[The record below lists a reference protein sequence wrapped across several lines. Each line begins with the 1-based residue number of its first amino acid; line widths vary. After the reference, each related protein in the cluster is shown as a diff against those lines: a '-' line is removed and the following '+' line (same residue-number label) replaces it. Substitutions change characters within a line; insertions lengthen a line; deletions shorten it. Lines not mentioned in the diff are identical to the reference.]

1 MLLTKVR
8 KSAYG
13 MTAIIVLLIAA
24 GCGGKP
30 ATQAPP
36 PAEVK
41 VMQVIQRDTPVTYEY
56 VGQIKAKNEVQIR
69 AKVSGNIVA
78 KLVNGGATVQEGQP
92 LFQIDRRQYES
103 TLLSAQAQLAQAEA
117 ALSNSRLDTQR
128 YQKLADQNA
137 IARQTL
143 DTQQSAEQQNS
154 AVVSAYRAKVQQ
166 AADDLSDT
174 LIVAPFSGRID
185 VNDLSIGSFVTAG
198 STTLATISSLDPV
211 FVQFSMSE
219 TEYLRFAQLGRG
231 TSPSEWGRDL
241 KLVLSDG
248 SQYPITGQIEQV
260 DRGVASETGTLTLKA
275 VFGNSQ
281 KLLMPGMFARVVAQG
296 ELRKGAILIPQRAVQ
311 QLLDKTFVTVV
322 GEGDKA
328 ETRPVKMGPR
338 VGNMWVVE
346 EGLTSADRVVVE
358 GATKVQPGTPLK
370 VVMIGPEA
378 LQTPAKQ

>member
-1 MLLTKVR
+1 MLFR
-8 KSAYG
+8 SA
-13 MTAIIVLLIAA
+13 
-24 GCGGKP
+24 
-30 ATQAPP
+30 
-36 PAEVK
+36 
-41 VMQVIQRDTPVTYEY
+41 
-56 VGQIKAKNEVQIR
+56 
-69 AKVSGNIVA
+69 
-78 KLVNGGATVQEGQP
+78 
-92 LFQIDRRQYES
+92 
-103 TLLSAQAQLAQAEA
+103 
-117 ALSNSRLDTQR
+117 
-128 YQKLADQNA
+128 
-137 IARQTL
+137 
-143 DTQQSAEQQNS
+143 

-174 LIVAPFSGRID
+174 VIVAPFSGRID

-198 STTLATISSLDPV
+198 STTLATISSIDPV

-219 TEYLRFAQLGRG
+219 SEYLRFAQLGKG
-231 TSPSEWGRDL
+231 TSPTEWGRDL

-248 SQYPITGQIEQV
+248 SQYPVTGQIEQV
-260 DRGVASETGTLTLKA
+260 DRGVAAETGTLTLKA
-275 VFGNSQ
+275 VFANSQ

-346 EGLTSADRVVVE
+346 EGLSSADRVVVE
-358 GATKVQPGTPLK
+358 GAAKVQPGTPLK